1 MGISDHAVMTFNV
14 HVYTPTTGQAQP
26 KYRYHKGN
34 YASMNDQ
41 LNGVDWS
48 LMDNLSVQEA
58 WTFFYTTC
66 EKAMEQF
73 IPKSVPTK
81 DPRKILWMNH
91 TALSLHKKKRH
102 VWLKYKLTKS

>member
-1 MGISDHAVMTFNV
+1 MVLSIDYLPGLVISDHAVMIFNM

-34 YASMNDQ
+34 YAIMNDQ
-41 LNGVDWS
+41 LNDVEWY

-58 WTFFYTTC
+58 W
-66 EKAMEQF
+66 F

-81 DPRKILWMNH
+81 DRRK
-91 TALSLHKKKRH
+91 K
-102 VWLKYKLTKS
+102 